1 MVSRLVIPDADT
13 FDQMLEDGSY
23 ELANA
28 IVDGIITQLP
38 CDAYPLHIVE
48 VYVEEEDSIYDLS
61 VDRNDVIETLQENL
75 QWYEKEENYE
85 GCATIVKTIETLRAE
100 A

>member
-1 MVSRLVIPDADT
+1 MIQRLVIPDADT

-38 CDAYPLHIVE
+38 CDKYPLHIVE
-48 VYVEEEDSIYDLS
+48 VFVEEEDSIYDLS
-61 VDRNDVIETLQENL
+61 VDKNDVIETLQENL
-75 QWYEKEENYE
+75 RWYEQEENYE